1 MFFYKILLF
10 YLLLS
15 SGKANPPMKLLKFNT
30 QGQIFLKIRSPEQ
43 FEDSDTT
50 NEVLDFEEHKGGV
63 AVSDDMPYPKQ
74 KSVDTFFTR
83 GRQKDL
89 KISFLYLLY
98 CRLPKR
104 TMRSNSNII
113 VLF

>member
-10 YLLLS
+10 YFLLS
-15 SGKANPPMKLLKFNT
+15 SGKTHPPTKLLKFNT

-63 AVSDDMPYPKQ
+63 AVSDDMSYPKQ
-74 KSVDTFFTR
+74 KSVDTFLTR

-89 KISFLYLLY
+89 KLSFCICCFVGYQ
-98 CRLPKR
+98 KEQ
-104 TMRSNSNII
+104 
-113 VLF
+113 